1 MPATGFEPATPESQ
15 WPQTHALDRAAT
27 GIGGIIINNDKII
40 IIIKIIIINDEVKY
54 RLLTAPA
61 EIAALQSLTVPNGA
75 PVHPCQFQAAS
86 RRGFTLV

>member
-1 MPATGFEPATPESQ
+1 
-15 WPQTHALDRAAT
+15 
-27 GIGGIIINNDKII
+27 
-40 IIIKIIIINDEVKY
+40 
-54 RLLTAPA
+54 LTAPA